1 MVKNLQE
8 KTFPNVLGYF
18 EKQASTN
25 GASEGWIFGKVM
37 MVVAAVTYLT
47 SDVSRHISNLL
58 RPAQCQSIYM
68 LFFCPFSSF
77 PPHTHSW
84 RMQTFTFTL
93 HWRTHSSRCPTFW
106 ITFPLWRNCGPVWR
120 LCPTLPSGWRRDQ
133 NLSFNNWTS
142 NWTNELVVT
151 GSKPETNLE
160 TVLA

>member
-37 MVVAAVTYLT
+37 NDCCCSYLT

-68 LFFCPFSSF
+68 FFLSLF
-77 PPHTHSW
+77 
-84 RMQTFTFTL
+84 L
-93 HWRTHSSRCPTFW
+93 LPTTYTQLTYADFYFY
-106 ITFPLWRNCGPVWR
+106 TALENM
-120 LCPTLPSGWRRDQ
+120 LKQMPTLLDNFPTLKKLWSSVEALPNIAKWLKER
-133 NLSFNNWTS
+133 
-142 NWTNELVVT
+142 
-151 GSKPETNLE
+151 PESQF
-160 TVLA
+160 